1 MKESWGERLKT
12 FPEVGEACSARCGV
26 RQAVVVAN
34 PRDDVDAL
42 RFAAKLPVETRDLVR
57 GVVRLTATRPEIGHL
72 EVARREV
79 RELGCK
85 PYCRGR
91 SKTAI
96 GRAEGKRFHLF
107 GRRGG
112 KLLAAVS
119 DVYVPQG
126 RHAVDVLATLDVGE
140 RRALAAH
147 DDELRDGSRGSRE
160 IALRVKPVRTV
171 QLGQEARLRRGESR
185 KGFMDGHAYA
195 AVKPPST
202 AREAPVMCMDSS
214 LDRNSI
220 APATSMGSA
229 IRR

>member
-42 RFAAKLPVETRDLVR
+42 GFAAKLPVETHDLVC
-57 GVVRLTATRPEIGHL
+57 GVVRLPATRPEIGHL
-72 EVARREV
+72 EVARRKV
-79 RELGCK
+79 RELG
-85 PYCRGR
+85 RELDRRSR

-96 GRAEGKRFHLF
+96 GRAERQRFHLF

-112 KLLAAVS
+112 QLLAAIS

-126 RHAVDVLATLDVGE
+126 RHAVEVLAALDVGE
-140 RRALAAH
+140 RRALAAG
-147 DDELRDGSRGSRE
+147 DDELRDGSRRSGE

-171 QLGQEARLRRGESR
+171 QLGQHARLRRGDSR
-185 KGFMDGHAYA
+185 EGFMDGHAYA
-195 AVKPPST
+195 AV
-202 AREAPVMCMDSS
+202 
-214 LDRNSI
+214 
-220 APATSMGSA
+220 
-229 IRR
+229 

>member
-12 FPEVGEACSARCGV
+12 FPEVGEACGARCGV

-42 RFAAKLPVETRDLVR
+42 GFAAKLPVETRDLVR

-72 EVARREV
+72 EVAGGKV

-85 PYCRGR
+85 LDRRGR

-96 GRAEGKRFHLF
+96 GRAERQRFHLF

-126 RHAVDVLATLDVGE
+126 GHAVEVLAPLDVGE
-140 RRALAAH
+140 RRTLAAD
-147 DDELRDGSRGSRE
+147 DDELRDGSGRSGE
-160 IALRVKPVRTV
+160 IALGVKPVRAV
-171 QLGQEARLRRGESR
+171 QLGQQARLCLGESR
-185 KGFMDGHAYA
+185 ERLIEGHAYA
-195 AVKPPST
+195 AV
-202 AREAPVMCMDSS
+202 
-214 LDRNSI
+214 
-220 APATSMGSA
+220 
-229 IRR
+229 